1 MSTDHPQLSAKMS
14 RVMINTRIGIHS
26 HEHNRTQRLCVSC
39 EIGFVPRRWPAI
51 DIGDVY
57 DYDALYRFVT
67 QTIPMDPH
75 IELIETLIEKL
86 LAFVFLDDCVRDV
99 RIDLA
104 QPDILPFCS
113 GVGVAAHWTRDA
125 WLKSQRPSAIM
136 PERVVIVAEE

>member
-86 LAFVFLDDCVRDV
+86 LAFVFQDDCVHDL
-99 RIDLA
+99 RIECSK
-104 QPDILPFCS
+104 PDTLPFAS
-113 GVGVAAHWTRDA
+113 SVGVTALWQRDA
-125 WLKSQRPSAIM
+125 WLASSQPSRIG
-136 PERVVIVAEE
+136 